1 MKPQS
6 LRLFLV
12 CGIILSF
19 VWASPLFSQQ
29 EDIAKLRQENA
40 ALEAKVNELESRLKQ
55 CTEERNRQF
64 SEDQGWQNK
73 KNWRSLETGMKEAQ
87 VTKILGEPVK
97 IIKGVKTFWYYPNL
111 YGGYVSFDE
120 KGAVRACKEPKLLK
134 TCRAL
139 GASSTH
145 RERAHPLVIG
155 DSIYHF
161 PYYFKQILTFC

>member
-1 MKPQS
+1 MAELADALDLGSSGETLESSILSSRTKGLFFFLKGDNQSSMKPQS

-120 KGAVRACKEPKLLK
+120 KGAVRAWKEP
-134 TCRAL
+134 
-139 GASSTH
+139 
-145 RERAHPLVIG
+145 
-155 DSIYHF
+155 
-161 PYYFKQILTFC
+161 